1 MYTKQEAS
9 LIKKKFWT
17 TFGQYMKPV
26 ANAEGETINWINYKT
41 GIRHIY
47 FRMDATN
54 KEATIGIELREEDT
68 ALRYQQYNIFLQLKS
83 VLMEELQE
91 EWEWNK
97 DVIDEDGNTISRIS
111 IALPNVSVFNEA
123 DWPAIIS
130 FFKPRIIALDAFWY
144 MAKDSLL

>member
-1 MYTKQEAS
+1 MYSKQEAS

-26 ANAEGETINWINYKT
+26 ANAEGDTINWINYKT

-47 FRMDATN
+47 FRMDVTN
-54 KEATIGIELREEDT
+54 KEATIGIELKEEDT
-68 ALRYQQYNIFLQLKS
+68 ALRYQQYNILLQLKS
-83 VLMEELQE
+83 ILREELQE

-97 DVIDEDGNTISRIS
+97 DIIDDDGNTISRVSIS
-111 IALPNVSVFNEA
+111 LPNVTVFAEA

-130 FFKPRIIALDAFWY
+130 FFKPRIISLDRFWY
-144 MAKDSLL
+144 VAKDSLQ